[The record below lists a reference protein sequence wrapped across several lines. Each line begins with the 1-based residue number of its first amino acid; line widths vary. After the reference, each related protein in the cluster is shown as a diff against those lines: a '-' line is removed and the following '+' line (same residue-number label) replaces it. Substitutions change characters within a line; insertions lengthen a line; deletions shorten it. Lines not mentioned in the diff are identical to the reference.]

1 MWSVGRAWADPEDPE
16 PDGCCAASAA
26 SSSPGS
32 STTGGSALTAV
43 RAVREAGATVVGV
56 ATVVDRG
63 TGAREAIE
71 AEGAPYRSLL
81 GLADLGLA

>member
-1 MWSVGRAWADPEDPE
+1 MQRLIEGPDVTGRRVLVVEDT
-16 PDGCCAASAA
+16 
-26 SSSPGS
+26 
-32 STTGGSALTAV
+32 STTGGSVLTAV

-81 GLADLGLA
+81 GLADLGLGLTGSA